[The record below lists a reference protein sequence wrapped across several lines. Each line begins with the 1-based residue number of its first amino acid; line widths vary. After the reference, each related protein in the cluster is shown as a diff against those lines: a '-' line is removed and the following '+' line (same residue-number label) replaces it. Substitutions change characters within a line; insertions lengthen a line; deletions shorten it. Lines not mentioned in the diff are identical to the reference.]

1 MKKIL
6 ALVLCL
12 FMFSALVAC
21 SPKTN
26 NDDETQKPTQSTE
39 QTIPSDNETQT
50 PDSEDEEKNDIIV
63 DFSDTV
69 PEGGI
74 YYHNNPEWEGHRKI
88 FEFALGEKI
97 VAGQNMPEQIMDG
110 DIFVYENMI
119 YVYNAAFTDEGSY
132 GLKKADLNGWSVY
145 CGAARYIEGEMWLL
159 NSINNKPVVKASYIF
174 QGDYT
179 STELKKIVISENIKD
194 ISHLLDD
201 CQLQGDLS
209 IVLMGTPEKYK
220 SCLNISADPILNED
234 KITFESTYVITVSG
248 DCDETIKNAIA
259 GETDVAMLIEVR

>member
-1 MKKIL
+1 MKKFL
-6 ALVLCL
+6 ALFLSLLIL
-12 FMFSALVAC
+12 FTLVAC
-21 SPKTN
+21 SPKSDK
-26 NDDETQKPTQSTE
+26 NDEVIKQPTQSTE
-39 QTIPSDNETQT
+39 QTTL
-50 PDSEDEEKNDIIV
+50 PDEDMQEPDTEDENNVVV
-63 DFSDTV
+63 DFSSIV
-69 PEGGI
+69 PEKGI
-74 YYHNNPEWEGHRKI
+74 YYHNNTKWEDCRKI
-88 FEFALGEKI
+88 FEFTLGEKI
-97 VAGQNMPEQIMDG
+97 IAGQSMPEQIADG

-145 CGAARYIEGEMWLL
+145 CGAPRYIEGEMWLL
-159 NSINNKPVVKASYIF
+159 NSINNKPVVKASYIS
-174 QGDYT
+174 QGEYT
-179 STELKKIVISENIKD
+179 STELKKIVIAENIKD

-201 CQLQGDLS
+201 CQLKGDLS

-259 GETDVAMLIEVR
+259 GETDVAMLIEVK